1 MNIKNKIIDRL
12 EKEHVPYDEIFFE
25 AGDKVDICKKIGA
38 HLVIEDTV
46 SKIKALR
53 ENNILT
59 IGKLN
64 KKNSSKLLNNLDE
77 VYDSSVIISTV
88 LYIIKNYEFIKQS
101 LNSINQNKKFK
112 NHFKDFDD
120 DFENDLTSEFTTR
133 EFYKTQETESVMT
146 KTSSK

>member
-1 MNIKNKIIDRL
+1 M
-12 EKEHVPYDEIFFE
+12 
-25 AGDKVDICKKIGA
+25 
-38 HLVIEDTV
+38 
-46 SKIKALR
+46 
-53 ENNILT
+53 
-59 IGKLN
+59 
-64 KKNSSKLLNNLDE
+64 
-77 VYDSSVIISTV
+77 

-146 KTSSK
+146 KKLVPSNKKY